1 MTISMKVFG
10 SHKYSF
16 QYPAKY
22 VFKIVLVP
30 EKVTTARGFHYVLLV
45 DTSGSMEGFK
55 IELARKGALE
65 LLNRIP
71 EGNKVSVLSF
81 GERVNLLA
89 EAVNPADASRAIQ
102 DLTAEGSTPLY
113 SALLTAISL
122 IKKYGMPSYLI
133 LLTDGNPT
141 DVTVLDNYKGLEFPS
156 NVKAIAY
163 GIGDDYNEVLLRLLA
178 DKTGGIFEHVS
189 DVNEI
194 VKLLPK
200 AAVTKVG
207 AQDVTV
213 DIKSEGQVR
222 LFNFEGPPVRLNAVE
237 SAVTIWGE
245 LTLPGNYSGDILR
258 VAVTYFDPATQ
269 MRQTMSQALSVQVA
283 STMEQYSAGIDKDL
297 VAEYNYYVLLDKY
310 GRDLSAAN
318 LGEATKTLNQLTQ
331 LAQQTRRL
339 DMMEQ
344 TKRLQNSLEQT
355 RRLGSVEAT
364 KRLAKE
370 VQSEVTK
377 KLRSS

>member
-1 MTISMKVFG
+1 MTISVKAFG

-89 EAVNPADASRAIQ
+89 EAVNPTDASRAIQ

-122 IKKYGMPSYLI
+122 IKKYEMPSYLI

-156 NVKAIAY
+156 NVKVIAY
-163 GIGDDYNEVLLRLLA
+163 GIGEDYNEVLLRLLA

-194 VKLLPK
+194 VNLLPK

-245 LTLPGNYSGDILR
+245 LTLPSNYSGNILH
-258 VAVTYFDPATQ
+258 VTVTYFDPATQ
-269 MRQTMSQALSVQVA
+269 MQQTMSQVLSVQVA
-283 STMEQYSAGIDKDL
+283 STMEQYNAGIDKDL

-310 GRDLSAAN
+310 GKDLSATN

-377 KLRSS
+377 KLRST

>member
-55 IELARKGALE
+55 IELAKKGALE

-89 EAVNPADASRAIQ
+89 EAVNPTDASRAIQ
-102 DLTAEGSTPLY
+102 DLTAEGNTPFY
-113 SALLTAISL
+113 SALLRAISL
-122 IKKYGMPSYLI
+122 IMEYEMPSYLI

-141 DVTVLDNYKGLEFPS
+141 DVTVLDEYKGLEFPS
-156 NVKAIAY
+156 NVKVIAY

-213 DIKSEGQVR
+213 DIKSEGQVK
-222 LFNFEGPPVRLNAVE
+222 LLNFEGPPVRLNAVE

-245 LTLPGNYSGDILR
+245 LTLPSNYSGDILH
-258 VAVTYFDPATQ
+258 VKVTYFDPATQ
-269 MRQTMSQALSVQVA
+269 TQQTVSQALSVQVA
-283 STMEQYSAGIDKDL
+283 STMEQYNAGIDKDL

-310 GRDLSAAN
+310 GKDLSAAN

-344 TKRLQNSLEQT
+344 TKRLQDSLEQT

-370 VQSEVTK
+370 VQSEITK
-377 KLRSS
+377 KLRST

>member
-10 SHKYSF
+10 SHKFSF

-55 IELARKGALE
+55 MELAKKGALE

-89 EAVNPADASRAIQ
+89 EAVNPTDASQAIQ
-102 DLTAEGSTPLY
+102 NFTAEGSTPFY
-113 SALLTAISL
+113 SALLMAISL
-122 IKKYGMPSYLI
+122 IKKYEMPSYLL

-141 DVTVLDNYKGLEFPS
+141 DVTILDVYKGLEFPS
-156 NVKAIAY
+156 NVKVIAY

-207 AQDVTV
+207 AQGVTV
-213 DIKSEGQVR
+213 DIKSEGQVK
-222 LFNFEGPPVRLNAVE
+222 LLNFEGPPVRLNAVE

-245 LTLPGNYSGDILR
+245 LTLPSNYSGDILR

-269 MRQTMSQALSVQVA
+269 TQQTMSQVLSVQVA
-283 STMEQYSAGIDKDL
+283 STMEQYNAGIDKDL

-310 GRDLSAAN
+310 GRDLSASN
-318 LGEATKTLNQLTQ
+318 LGEATKTLNQMTQ

-377 KLRSS
+377 KLRST

>member
-1 MTISMKVFG
+1 MKVFG

-89 EAVNPADASRAIQ
+89 EAVNPTDASRAIQ
-102 DLTAEGSTPLY
+102 DLTAEGSTPFY
-113 SALLTAISL
+113 SALLMAISL

-133 LLTDGNPT
+133 LLTDGIPT
-141 DVTVLDNYKGLEFPS
+141 DVTILDVYKGLEFPS
-156 NVKAIAY
+156 NVKVIAY

-213 DIKSEGQVR
+213 DIKSEGQVK

-245 LTLPGNYSGDILR
+245 LTLPSNYSGNILH
-258 VAVTYFDPATQ
+258 VTIMYFDPATQ
-269 MRQTMSQALSVQVA
+269 TQQTMSQVLSVQVA
-283 STMEQYSAGIDKDL
+283 STMEQYNAGIDKDL

-310 GRDLSAAN
+310 GRDLSASN
-318 LGEATKTLNQLTQ
+318 LGEATKTLNQLSQ

-377 KLRSS
+377 KLRST

>member
-1 MTISMKVFG
+1 MKVFG

-30 EKVTTARGFHYVLLV
+30 EKVTTARGFHYVLMV

-55 IELARKGALE
+55 IELAKKGALE

-89 EAVNPADASRAIQ
+89 EAVNPADASQAIQ
-102 DLTAEGSTPLY
+102 DLTAEGSTPFY

-122 IKKYGMPSYLI
+122 TKKYEMPSYLI

-141 DVTVLDNYKGLEFPS
+141 DVTILDVYKGLEFPS
-156 NVKAIAY
+156 NVKVIAY

-194 VKLLPK
+194 VNLLPK

-213 DIKSEGQVR
+213 DIKSEGQVK
-222 LFNFEGPPVRLNAVE
+222 LLNFEGPPVRLNAVE

-245 LTLPGNYSGDILR
+245 LTLPSNYSGDILR
-258 VAVTYFDPATQ
+258 VAVTYLDPATQ
-269 MRQTMSQALSVQVA
+269 TQQTMSQVLSVQVV
-283 STMEQYSAGIDKDL
+283 STMEQYNAGIDKDL

-310 GRDLSAAN
+310 GKDLSAAN

-377 KLRSS
+377 KLRST

>member
-1 MTISMKVFG
+1 MKVFG

-89 EAVNPADASRAIQ
+89 EAVNPTDASQAIQ
-102 DLTAEGSTPLY
+102 NLTAEGSTPLY

-122 IKKYGMPSYLI
+122 IKKYEMPSYLL

-141 DVTVLDNYKGLEFPS
+141 DVTVLDVYKDLQFPS
-156 NVKAIAY
+156 NVKVIAY

-178 DKTGGIFEHVS
+178 DRTGGIFEHVS

-245 LTLPGNYSGDILR
+245 LTLPSNYSGNILH
-258 VAVTYFDPATQ
+258 VTVTYFDPATQ
-269 MRQTMSQALSVQVA
+269 TQQAMSQVLSVQVA
-283 STMEQYSAGIDKDL
+283 STMEQYNAGIDKDL

-310 GRDLSAAN
+310 GKDLSATN

-377 KLRSS
+377 KLRST

>member
-1 MTISMKVFG
+1 MTISVKAFG

-89 EAVNPADASRAIQ
+89 EAVNPTDASRAIQ
-102 DLTAEGSTPLY
+102 DLTAEGSTPFY
-113 SALLTAISL
+113 SALLRAISL
-122 IKKYGMPSYLI
+122 IKKYEMPSYLI

-194 VKLLPK
+194 VNLLPK

-222 LFNFEGPPVRLNAVE
+222 LFNFEGPPVRLNAV
-237 SAVTIWGE
+237 VTIWGE
-245 LTLPGNYSGDILR
+245 LTLPGNYSGDILH

-269 MRQTMSQALSVQVA
+269 MQQTMSQVLSVQVA
-283 STMEQYSAGIDKDL
+283 STMEQYNAGIDKDL

-310 GRDLSAAN
+310 GKDLSATN

-377 KLRSS
+377 KLRST

>member
-1 MTISMKVFG
+1 MTVSMKAFG

-89 EAVNPADASRAIQ
+89 EAVNPTDASRAIQ

-122 IKKYGMPSYLI
+122 IKKYEMPSYII

-141 DVTVLDNYKGLEFPS
+141 DVTVLDNYKNLEFPS

-213 DIKSEGQVR
+213 DIKSEGQVK

-245 LTLPGNYSGDILR
+245 LTLPSNYSGNILH
-258 VAVTYFDPATQ
+258 VTVMYFDPATQ
-269 MRQTMSQALSVQVA
+269 MQETMSQVLSVQVA
-283 STMEQYSAGIDKDL
+283 STMEQYNAGIDKDL

-310 GRDLSAAN
+310 GKDLSATN

-377 KLRSS
+377 KLRST

>member
-1 MTISMKVFG
+1 MKVFG

-55 IELARKGALE
+55 IELAKKGALE

-71 EGNKVSVLSF
+71 EGNKVSVMSF

-89 EAVNPADASRAIQ
+89 EAVNPTDASQAIQ
-102 DLTAEGSTPLY
+102 DLTAEGSTPFY
-113 SALLTAISL
+113 SALLTAVSL
-122 IKKYGMPSYLI
+122 IKKYEMPSYLI

-156 NVKAIAY
+156 NVKVIAY

-200 AAVTKVG
+200 AAVSKVG

-213 DIKSEGQVR
+213 DIKSEGQVK

-245 LTLPGNYSGDILR
+245 LTLPSNYSGDILR
-258 VAVTYFDPATQ
+258 VTATYFDPATRA
-269 MRQTMSQALSVQVA
+269 RQTMSQVLSVQVA
-283 STMEQYSAGIDKDL
+283 STTEQYNAGVDKDL

-310 GRDLSAAN
+310 GKDLSAAN

-377 KLRSS
+377 KLRST

>member
-55 IELARKGALE
+55 IELAKKGALE

-71 EGNKVSVLSF
+71 EGNKVSVMSF

-89 EAVNPADASRAIQ
+89 EAVNPTDASQAIQ
-102 DLTAEGSTPLY
+102 DLTAEGSTPFY
-113 SALLTAISL
+113 SALLTAVSL
-122 IKKYGMPSYLI
+122 IKKYEMPSYLI

-156 NVKAIAY
+156 NVKVIAY

-194 VKLLPK
+194 VRLLPK

-213 DIKSEGQVR
+213 DIKSEGQVK

-245 LTLPGNYSGDILR
+245 LTLPSNYSGDILR
-258 VAVTYFDPATQ
+258 VTATYFDPATRA
-269 MRQTMSQALSVQVA
+269 RQTMSQVLSVQVA
-283 STMEQYSAGIDKDL
+283 STTEQYNAGVDKDL

-310 GRDLSAAN
+310 GKDLSAAN

-377 KLRSS
+377 KLRST

>member
-1 MTISMKVFG
+1 MKVFG

-55 IELARKGALE
+55 IELAKKGALE

-89 EAVNPADASRAIQ
+89 EAVNPTDASQAIQ
-102 DLTAEGSTPLY
+102 NLTAEGSTPLY

-122 IKKYGMPSYLI
+122 IKKYEMPSYLL

-141 DVTVLDNYKGLEFPS
+141 DVTVLDVYKDLQFPS
-156 NVKAIAY
+156 NVKVIAY

-178 DKTGGIFEHVS
+178 DRTGGIFEHVS

-245 LTLPGNYSGDILR
+245 LTLPSNYSGDILR

-269 MRQTMSQALSVQVA
+269 TQQAMSQVLSVQVA
-283 STMEQYSAGIDKDL
+283 STMEQYNAGIDKDL

-310 GRDLSAAN
+310 GKDLSATN

-377 KLRSS
+377 KLRST

>member
-1 MTISMKVFG
+1 MKVFG

-55 IELARKGALE
+55 IELAKKGALE

-81 GERVNLLA
+81 GERVNLLT
-89 EAVNPADASRAIQ
+89 EAVNPTDASQAIH
-102 DLTAEGSTPLY
+102 DLTAEGSTPFY

-122 IKKYGMPSYLI
+122 IKKYEMPSYLI

-156 NVKAIAY
+156 NVKVIAY

-207 AQDVTV
+207 AQDVTA
-213 DIKSEGQVR
+213 DIKSEGQVK

-245 LTLPGNYSGDILR
+245 LALPSNYSGDILH
-258 VAVTYFDPATQ
+258 VTVTYFDPATQ
-269 MRQTMSQALSVQVA
+269 TQQTMSQVLSVQVA
-283 STMEQYSAGIDKDL
+283 STTEQYNAGIDKDL

-310 GRDLSAAN
+310 GKDLSATN

-377 KLRSS
+377 KLRST

>member
-1 MTISMKVFG
+1 MKVFG

-55 IELARKGALE
+55 IELAKKGALE

-89 EAVNPADASRAIQ
+89 EAVNPTNATQAIQ
-102 DLTAEGSTPLY
+102 GLTAEGSTPFY
-113 SALLTAISL
+113 SALLMAISL
-122 IKKYGMPSYLI
+122 IKKFEMPSYLI

-141 DVTVLDNYKGLEFPS
+141 DVTILDVYKGLEFPS
-156 NVKAIAY
+156 NVKVIAY

-178 DKTGGIFEHVS
+178 DRTGGIFEHVS

-245 LTLPGNYSGDILR
+245 LTLPSNYSGNILH
-258 VAVTYFDPATQ
+258 VTVTYFDPATQ
-269 MRQTMSQALSVQVA
+269 TQQAMSQVLSVQVA
-283 STMEQYSAGIDKDL
+283 STMEQYNAGIDKDL

-310 GRDLSAAN
+310 GKDLSATN

-377 KLRSS
+377 KLRST

>member
-1 MTISMKVFG
+1 MKVFG

-30 EKVTTARGFHYVLLV
+30 ERVTTARGFHYVLLV

-55 IELARKGALE
+55 IELAKKGALE
-65 LLNRIP
+65 LLDRIP

-89 EAVNPADASRAIQ
+89 EAVNPTDASRAIQ
-102 DLTAEGSTPLY
+102 DLTAEGSTPFY
-113 SALLTAISL
+113 SALLRVISL
-122 IKKYGMPSYLI
+122 IKKYEMPSYLI

-156 NVKAIAY
+156 NVKVIAY
-163 GIGDDYNEVLLRLLA
+163 GIGDDYNEVLLRLLT

-213 DIKSEGQVR
+213 DIKSEGQVK
-222 LFNFEGPPVRLNAVE
+222 LLNFEGPPVRLNAVE

-245 LTLPGNYSGDILR
+245 LTLPSNYSGNILH
-258 VAVTYFDPATQ
+258 VTVTYFDPANQTQ
-269 MRQTMSQALSVQVA
+269 QTMSQALSVQVA
-283 STMEQYSAGIDKDL
+283 STMEQYNSGIDKDL

-310 GRDLSAAN
+310 GKDLSATN

-377 KLRSS
+377 KLRST

>member
-1 MTISMKVFG
+1 MTISVKAFG

-89 EAVNPADASRAIQ
+89 EAVNPTDASRAIQ
-102 DLTAEGSTPLY
+102 DLTAEGSTPFY
-113 SALLTAISL
+113 SALLSAISL
-122 IKKYGMPSYLI
+122 IKKYEMPSYLL

-141 DVTVLDNYKGLEFPS
+141 DVTVLDVYKDLQFPS
-156 NVKAIAY
+156 NVKVIAY

-178 DKTGGIFEHVS
+178 DRTGGIFEHVS

-245 LTLPGNYSGDILR
+245 LTLPSNYSGDILR

-269 MRQTMSQALSVQVA
+269 TQQAMSQVLSVQVA
-283 STMEQYSAGIDKDL
+283 STMEQYNAGIDKDL

-310 GRDLSAAN
+310 GKDLSATN

-377 KLRSS
+377 KLRST

>member
-55 IELARKGALE
+55 IELAKKGALE

-89 EAVNPADASRAIQ
+89 EAVNPTDASQAIQ
-102 DLTAEGSTPLY
+102 DLTAEGSTPFY
-113 SALLTAISL
+113 SALLMAISL
-122 IKKYGMPSYLI
+122 IMEYEMPSYLI
-133 LLTDGNPT
+133 LLTDGIPT
-141 DVTVLDNYKGLEFPS
+141 DVTILDVYKGLEFPS
-156 NVKAIAY
+156 NVKVIAY

-213 DIKSEGQVR
+213 DIKSEGQVK

-245 LTLPGNYSGDILR
+245 LTLPSNYSGDILS
-258 VAVTYFDPATQ
+258 VTVTYFDPATQ
-269 MRQTMSQALSVQVA
+269 TQQTMSQVLSVQVA
-283 STMEQYSAGIDKDL
+283 STMEQYNAGIDKDL

-377 KLRSS
+377 KLRST

>member
-1 MTISMKVFG
+1 MKVFG

-55 IELARKGALE
+55 IELAKKGALE

-71 EGNKVSVLSF
+71 EGNKVSILSF

-89 EAVNPADASRAIQ
+89 EAVNPTGASRAIQ
-102 DLTAEGSTPLY
+102 DLTAEGSTPFY

-122 IKKYGMPSYLI
+122 IKKYEMPSYLI

-156 NVKAIAY
+156 NVKVIAY
-163 GIGDDYNEVLLRLLA
+163 GIGDDYNEILLRLLA

-213 DIKSEGQVR
+213 DMKSEGQVK

-245 LTLPGNYSGDILR
+245 LALPSNYSGDILL
-258 VAVTYFDPATQ
+258 VTVTYFDPATQ
-269 MRQTMSQALSVQVA
+269 AQQTMSQALSVQVA
-283 STMEQYSAGIDKDL
+283 STTEQYNAGIDKDL

-310 GRDLSAAN
+310 GKDLSATN

-377 KLRSS
+377 KLRST

>member
-55 IELARKGALE
+55 IELAKKGALE

-89 EAVNPADASRAIQ
+89 EAVNPTDASQAIQ
-102 DLTAEGSTPLY
+102 GLTAEGSTPFY
-113 SALLTAISL
+113 SALLRVISL
-122 IKKYGMPSYLI
+122 IKKYEMPSYLI

-156 NVKAIAY
+156 NVKVIAY

-194 VKLLPK
+194 VELLPK

-213 DIKSEGQVR
+213 DIKSEGQVK

-245 LTLPGNYSGDILR
+245 LTLPSNYSGNILH
-258 VAVTYFDPATQ
+258 VTVTYFDPATQ
-269 MRQTMSQALSVQVA
+269 TQQTMSQALSVQFA
-283 STMEQYSAGIDKDL
+283 STTEQYDAGIDKDL

-310 GRDLSAAN
+310 GKDLSATN

-377 KLRSS
+377 KLRST

>member
-1 MTISMKVFG
+1 MKAFG

-89 EAVNPADASRAIQ
+89 EAVNPTDASRAIQ
-102 DLTAEGSTPLY
+102 DLTAEGSTPFY
-113 SALLTAISL
+113 SALLSAISL
-122 IKKYGMPSYLI
+122 IKKYEMPSYLI

-141 DVTVLDNYKGLEFPS
+141 DVTVLDNYKNLEFPS
-156 NVKAIAY
+156 NVKVIAY
-163 GIGDDYNEVLLRLLA
+163 GIGEDYNEVLLRLLA

-194 VKLLPK
+194 VNLLPK

-245 LTLPGNYSGDILR
+245 LTLPSNYSGNILH

-269 MRQTMSQALSVQVA
+269 TQQTMSQALSVQVA
-283 STMEQYSAGIDKDL
+283 STMEQYNAGIDKDL

-310 GRDLSAAN
+310 GRDLSATN

-377 KLRSS
+377 KLRST

>member
-55 IELARKGALE
+55 IELAKKGALE

-89 EAVNPADASRAIQ
+89 EAVNPTDASQAIQ
-102 DLTAEGSTPLY
+102 NLTAEGSTPFY
-113 SALLTAISL
+113 SALLMAISL
-122 IKKYGMPSYLI
+122 IKKYEMPSYLI

-141 DVTVLDNYKGLEFPS
+141 DVTVLDDYKGLEFPS
-156 NVKAIAY
+156 NVKVIAY

-213 DIKSEGQVR
+213 DIKSEGQVK

-245 LTLPGNYSGDILR
+245 LTLPSNYSGNILH
-258 VAVTYFDPATQ
+258 VTVTYFDPATQ
-269 MRQTMSQALSVQVA
+269 TQQTMSQALSVQVA
-283 STMEQYSAGIDKDL
+283 STMEQYNEGIDKDL

-310 GRDLSAAN
+310 GRDLSATN

-377 KLRSS
+377 KLRST

>member
-1 MTISMKVFG
+1 MTISVKAFG

-55 IELARKGALE
+55 IELARKGALG

-71 EGNKVSVLSF
+71 EGNKVSILSF

-89 EAVNPADASRAIQ
+89 EAVSPTDASRAIQ
-102 DLTAEGSTPLY
+102 DLTAEGSTPFY
-113 SALLTAISL
+113 SALLMAISL

-133 LLTDGNPT
+133 LLTDGIPT
-141 DVTVLDNYKGLEFPS
+141 DVTILDVYKGLEFPS
-156 NVKAIAY
+156 NVKVIAY
-163 GIGDDYNEVLLRLLA
+163 GIGEDYNEVLLRLLA

-207 AQDVTV
+207 AQDVIV
-213 DIKSEGQVR
+213 DIKSEGQVK

-245 LTLPGNYSGDILR
+245 LTLPSNYSGDILS
-258 VAVTYFDPATQ
+258 VTVTYFDPATQ
-269 MRQTMSQALSVQVA
+269 TQQTMSQALSVQVA

-310 GRDLSAAN
+310 GRDLSASN
-318 LGEATKTLNQLTQ
+318 LGEATKTLNQLSQ

-377 KLRSS
+377 KLRST

>member
-22 VFKIVLVP
+22 VFKIVIVP
-30 EKVTTARGFHYVLLV
+30 ERVTTARGFHYVLLV

-55 IELARKGALE
+55 IELAKKGALE

-89 EAVNPADASRAIQ
+89 EAVYPTEASQAIQ
-102 DLTAEGSTPLY
+102 DLSAEGSTPFY
-113 SALLTAISL
+113 SALLRVISL
-122 IKKYGMPSYLI
+122 IKKYEMPSYLI

-156 NVKAIAY
+156 NVKVIAY

-213 DIKSEGQVR
+213 DIKSEGQVK
-222 LFNFEGPPVRLNAVE
+222 LLNFEGPPVRLNAVE

-245 LTLPGNYSGDILR
+245 LTLPSNYSGDILR
-258 VAVTYFDPATQ
+258 VTVTYLDPANQTQ
-269 MRQTMSQALSVQVA
+269 QTVSQALGVQVA
-283 STMEQYSAGIDKDL
+283 STMEQYNAGIDKDL

-310 GRDLSAAN
+310 GRDLSASN

-344 TKRLQNSLEQT
+344 TKRLQSSLEQT

-377 KLRSS
+377 KLRST

>member
-1 MTISMKVFG
+1 
-10 SHKYSF
+10 
-16 QYPAKY
+16 
-22 VFKIVLVP
+22 
-30 EKVTTARGFHYVLLV
+30 
-45 DTSGSMEGFK
+45 
-55 IELARKGALE
+55 
-65 LLNRIP
+65 
-71 EGNKVSVLSF
+71 
-81 GERVNLLA
+81 
-89 EAVNPADASRAIQ
+89 
-102 DLTAEGSTPLY
+102 
-113 SALLTAISL
+113 
-122 IKKYGMPSYLI
+122 
-133 LLTDGNPT
+133 
-141 DVTVLDNYKGLEFPS
+141 
-156 NVKAIAY
+156 VKAIAY

-194 VKLLPK
+194 VNLLPK

-213 DIKSEGQVR
+213 DIKSEGQVK

-245 LTLPGNYSGDILR
+245 LTLPSNYSGNILH
-258 VAVTYFDPATQ
+258 VTVTYFDPATQ
-269 MRQTMSQALSVQVA
+269 TQQTMSQALSVQFA
-283 STMEQYSAGIDKDL
+283 STMEQYNEGIDKDL

-318 LGEATKTLNQLTQ
+318 LGEATKTLNQLSQ

-377 KLRSS
+377 KLRST

>member
-1 MTISMKVFG
+1 MKVFG

-89 EAVNPADASRAIQ
+89 EAVNPTDASQAIQ
-102 DLTAEGSTPLY
+102 NLTAEGSTPFY
-113 SALLTAISL
+113 SALLMAISL

-133 LLTDGNPT
+133 LLTDGIPT
-141 DVTVLDNYKGLEFPS
+141 DVTILDVYKGLEFPS
-156 NVKAIAY
+156 NVKVIAY

-213 DIKSEGQVR
+213 DIKSEGQVK

-245 LTLPGNYSGDILR
+245 LTLPSNYSGNILH
-258 VAVTYFDPATQ
+258 VTVTYFDPATQ
-269 MRQTMSQALSVQVA
+269 MQQAMSQVLSVQVA
-283 STMEQYSAGIDKDL
+283 STMEQYNAGIDKDL

-310 GRDLSAAN
+310 GRDLSASN
-318 LGEATKTLNQLTQ
+318 LGEATKTLNQLSQ

-377 KLRSS
+377 KLRST

>member
-55 IELARKGALE
+55 IELAKKGALE

-89 EAVNPADASRAIQ
+89 EAVNPTDASQAIQ
-102 DLTAEGSTPLY
+102 DLTAEGSTPFY

-122 IKKYGMPSYLI
+122 IKKYEMPSYLV

-156 NVKAIAY
+156 NVKVIGY

-213 DIKSEGQVR
+213 DIKSEGQAK

-237 SAVTIWGE
+237 NAVTIWGE
-245 LTLPGNYSGDILR
+245 LTLPSNYSGDILR

-269 MRQTMSQALSVQVA
+269 TQQTTSQVLSVQVV
-283 STMEQYSAGIDKDL
+283 STMEQYNAGIDKDL

-310 GRDLSAAN
+310 GKNLSAAN

-377 KLRSS
+377 KLRST

>member
-1 MTISMKVFG
+1 MKVFG

-30 EKVTTARGFHYVLLV
+30 EKVTTARGFHYVLMV

-89 EAVNPADASRAIQ
+89 EAVNPTDASQAIQ
-102 DLTAEGSTPLY
+102 NLTAEGSTPFY

-122 IKKYGMPSYLI
+122 IKKYEMPSYLI

-141 DVTVLDNYKGLEFPS
+141 DVTILDVYKGLEFPS
-156 NVKAIAY
+156 NVKVIAY
-163 GIGDDYNEVLLRLLA
+163 GIGDDYNEVLLRLVA

-213 DIKSEGQVR
+213 DIKSEGQVK

-245 LTLPGNYSGDILR
+245 LTLPSNYSGNILH
-258 VAVTYFDPATQ
+258 VTVTYFDPATQ
-269 MRQTMSQALSVQVA
+269 TQQTMSQVLSVQVV
-283 STMEQYSAGIDKDL
+283 STMEQYNAGIDKDL

-310 GRDLSAAN
+310 GRDLSATN
-318 LGEATKTLNQLTQ
+318 LGEATKTLNQLSQ

-377 KLRSS
+377 KLRST

>member
-89 EAVNPADASRAIQ
+89 EAVNPTDASQAIQ
-102 DLTAEGSTPLY
+102 NLTAEGSTPFY
-113 SALLTAISL
+113 SALLMAISL

-133 LLTDGNPT
+133 LLTDGIPT
-141 DVTVLDNYKGLEFPS
+141 DVTILDVYKGLEFPS
-156 NVKAIAY
+156 NVKVIAY

-213 DIKSEGQVR
+213 DIKSEGQVK

-245 LTLPGNYSGDILR
+245 LTLPSNYSGNILH
-258 VAVTYFDPATQ
+258 VTVTYFDPATQ
-269 MRQTMSQALSVQVA
+269 MQQAMSQVLSVQVA
-283 STMEQYSAGIDKDL
+283 STMEQYNAGIDKDL

-310 GRDLSAAN
+310 GRDLSASN
-318 LGEATKTLNQLTQ
+318 LGEATKTLNQLSQ

-377 KLRSS
+377 KLRST

>member
-55 IELARKGALE
+55 IELAKKGALE

-71 EGNKVSVLSF
+71 EGNKVSVMSF

-89 EAVNPADASRAIQ
+89 EAVNPTDASQAIQ
-102 DLTAEGSTPLY
+102 DLTAEGSTPFY
-113 SALLTAISL
+113 SALLTAVSL
-122 IKKYGMPSYLI
+122 IKKYEMPSYLI

-156 NVKAIAY
+156 NVKVIAY

-200 AAVTKVG
+200 AAVSKVG

-213 DIKSEGQVR
+213 DIKSEGQVK

-245 LTLPGNYSGDILR
+245 LTLPSNYSGDILR
-258 VAVTYFDPATQ
+258 VTATYFDPATRA
-269 MRQTMSQALSVQVA
+269 RQTMSQVLSVQVA
-283 STMEQYSAGIDKDL
+283 STTEQYNAGVDKDL

-310 GRDLSAAN
+310 GKDLSAAN

-377 KLRSS
+377 KLRST

>member
-1 MTISMKVFG
+1 MTISVKVFG

-30 EKVTTARGFHYVLLV
+30 ERVTTARGFHYVLLV

-55 IELARKGALE
+55 IELAKKGALE
-65 LLNRIP
+65 LLDRIP

-89 EAVNPADASRAIQ
+89 EAVNPTDASRAIQ
-102 DLTAEGSTPLY
+102 DLTAEGSTPFY
-113 SALLTAISL
+113 SALLRVISL
-122 IKKYGMPSYLI
+122 IKKYEMPSYLI

-156 NVKAIAY
+156 NVKVIAY
-163 GIGDDYNEVLLRLLA
+163 GIGDDYNEVLLRLLT

-213 DIKSEGQVR
+213 DIKSEGQVK
-222 LFNFEGPPVRLNAVE
+222 LLNFEGPPVRLNAVE

-245 LTLPGNYSGDILR
+245 LTLPSNYSGNILH
-258 VAVTYFDPATQ
+258 VTVTYFDPANQTQ
-269 MRQTMSQALSVQVA
+269 QTMSQALSVQVA
-283 STMEQYSAGIDKDL
+283 STMEQYNSGIDKDL

-310 GRDLSAAN
+310 GKDLSATN

-377 KLRSS
+377 KLRST